1 MLQAFETEQLVPD
14 EDKARCRRAL
24 DEFGFVA
31 IRNAKTESI
40 GMKLKREAQALRSA
54 MRRAE
59 REDADLTY
67 RAGIASLGP
76 AAEAFLEGPQLAAT
90 VHKLTGKRFR
100 LTRDMS
106 CLTEYV
112 AGDQLGAHLDQPAE
126 RCALTAIF
134 YLSCTSPD
142 ADAADTGLQ
151 LRIYGPGKADIMHP
165 PRAIIGT
172 TPGCLVLGFG
182 ARIWHE
188 RPKLKAQE
196 RVMALTACFG
206 TV

>member
-1 MLQAFETEQLVPD
+1 MLQAFETEQLVPV
-14 EDKARCRRAL
+14 EDTGRCGRAL

-40 GMKLKREAQALRSA
+40 GTKLKREALTLRSA
-54 MRRAE
+54 IKRAE

-67 RAGIASLGP
+67 RAGIASLGSE
-76 AAEAFLEGPQLAAT
+76 AQAFLEGPQLAAT
-90 VHKLTGKRFR
+90 LYTLTCKRFH

-126 RCALTAIF
+126 RCALTAIL
-134 YLSCTSPD
+134 YLSCASPD

-151 LRIYGPGKADIMHP
+151 LRIYGPDKADIMQP
-165 PRAIIGT
+165 PRVVIGT

>member
-14 EDKARCRRAL
+14 EDTERCRRVL
-24 DEFGFVA
+24 DKFGFVA
-31 IRNAKTESI
+31 IRNGKIESI
-40 GMKLKREAQALRSA
+40 GTKLKREALTLRSA
-54 MRRAE
+54 IKRAE

-76 AAEAFLEGPQLAAT
+76 EAQSFLEGPQLAT
-90 VHKLTGKRFR
+90 TLYTLTGKRFR

-126 RCALTAIF
+126 RCALTAII
-134 YLSCTSPD
+134 YLSCASPD

-151 LRIYGPGKADIMHP
+151 LRIYGLDKADIMEP
-165 PRAIIGT
+165 PRAVIGT
-172 TPGCLVLGFG
+172 TPGCLVLGYG

-188 RPKLKAQE
+188 RPKLNAQE
-196 RVMALTACFG
+196 RVLALTACFG